1 MAYKRRRIRN
11 YNSPEPE
18 QSSELPGKQVKCT
31 AQATTTGYVTA
42 HICPGCMLEKST
54 LLTPHFTARTF
65 EAPVFHPETNQFQV
79 SGSGVDHSTPAE
91 YLLTLTPNIN
101 TVDLTLYF
109 PNRRVNYR
117 VDQPIIVRPCI

>member
-1 MAYKRRRIRN
+1 MSYKRRRIRN

-18 QSSELPGKQVKCT
+18 QSPDLPGKQVKCT
-31 AQATTTGYVTA
+31 AQATTTGYVAA

-54 LLTPHFTARTF
+54 LRTPHFTARTF

-79 SGSGVDHSTPAE
+79 SGSGVD
-91 YLLTLTPNIN
+91 
-101 TVDLTLYF
+101 LTLYF
-109 PNRRVNYR
+109 PNRRGNYR